1 MTQSHDLNPLKILVV
16 DDEADFLDTLLKRL
30 RKRGIEACGFLN
42 GEEALPFLRRNP
54 QDVVL
59 LDMKIPGGLDGL
71 AIFREI
77 KTILP
82 RACVIFLTGHA
93 TLESSN
99 EGMKMGAADYLVKPV
114 NIDDLLKKI
123 AVATGKSGGAW
134 SADSSSP

>member
-1 MTQSHDLNPLKILVV
+1 MTKFHELKPLKVLIV

-30 RKRGIEACGFLN
+30 KKRGIEACGFLT
-42 GEEALPFLRRNP
+42 GEEALSFLRRNP
-54 QDVVL
+54 QDVIL
-59 LDMKIPGGLDGL
+59 LDMKIPGGIDGL

-99 EGMKMGAADYLVKPV
+99 EGMRMGAADYLVKPI

-123 AVATGKSGGAW
+123 AAATQKSGGAL